1 MKPKTLD
8 GGSKGKKEERTACLK
23 PFVPTKTSEEKKREK
38 NQDSE
43 LINIITMLC
52 YQWIAEM
59 AINVSYFLTLR
70 SRAFFVL

>member
-23 PFVPTKTSEEKKREK
+23 PLCADKDERGKKKK